1 MGKFVEYPTEGKL
14 NPTLAKLLG
23 DLLRKEVVRGV
34 MVPATQPSGPMVH
47 QTLVADPDSLE
58 VVDPFAPVVPTNGA
72 KLVASLTG
80 KPSGQPLAAV
90 LRSCEVRGFIEL
102 AKLHQGNTDDLLIIG
117 LDCLGRY
124 ENRDFLAREDKG
136 DGASLAFLKAATNGG
151 DTKLSSGAD
160 IADACK
166 ACEDVVPKGVDLRLC
181 VLGADLDKS
190 LWIEA
195 VTEKGEAALE
205 TLGLTPNG
213 EVPAERDEALS
224 KLVGERQTFREA
236 MLKAFEEKTP
246 DIATLSETV
255 AACINCYNCRV
266 ACPVCYCREC
276 VFGTDT
282 FRHEGEQ
289 YLKWSLKRGQVK
301 MPTDTVFYHLTRMVH
316 MSTLC
321 VGCGQCT
328 SACPNDV
335 PVMELFTSVAKRTQA
350 RFDYVPGRSL
360 EEGQPLAIF
369 HAEEYDDV
377 TGQVK

>member
-14 NPTLAKLLG
+14 NPTLAKLLS

-34 MVPATQPSGPMVH
+34 LVPAIQPNGHMVH
-47 QTLVADPDSLE
+47 QTLVADPDSMD

-72 KLVASLTG
+72 KLVASLTAN
-80 KPSGQPLAAV
+80 PAGQPLAAV
-90 LRSCEVRGFIEL
+90 LRSCEVRAFTEL
-102 AKLHQGNTDDLLIIG
+102 VKLHQGTTEDLLVIG

-124 ENRDFLAREDKG
+124 ENRDFLNREDHG
-136 DGASLAFLKAATNGG
+136 NGASLGFLKAATNGG
-151 DTKLSSGAD
+151 DTKLPSGAD
-160 IADACK
+160 ITAACR
-166 ACEDVVPKGVDLRLC
+166 ACEDVEPAGVDLRLC

-195 VTEKGEAALE
+195 VTEKGEAALAALE
-205 TLGLTPNG
+205 LTPNG
-213 EVPAERDEALS
+213 DTPPEREEAVS
-224 KLVGERQTFREA
+224 KLVADRRAYKKT
-236 MLKAFEEKTP
+236 MLEAFEEKTP
-246 DIATLSETV
+246 DMASLSETV

-276 VFGTDT
+276 VFVTDT
-282 FRHEGEQ
+282 FRHDGEQ

-301 MPTDTVFYHLTRMVH
+301 MPTDTVFYHLVRMVH

-321 VGCGQCT
+321 VGCGQCA

-335 PVMELFTSVAKRTQA
+335 PVMELFTSTAKRTQA
-350 RFDYVPGRSL
+350 RFDYVPGRNL